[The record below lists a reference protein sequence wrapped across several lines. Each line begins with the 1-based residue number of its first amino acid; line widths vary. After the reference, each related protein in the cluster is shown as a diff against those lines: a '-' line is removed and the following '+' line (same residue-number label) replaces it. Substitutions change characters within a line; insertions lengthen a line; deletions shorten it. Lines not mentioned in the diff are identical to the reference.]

1 MRRIFLITL
10 ILIPFFCLGQSTQAI
25 QKAKSKALA
34 YIKENLLVPKS
45 YISVKWSP
53 LWVKET
59 SYSTTPE
66 SKKILGKLLAVKDS
80 IANSDVDVPDKY
92 SRQLDSLLNLDDT
105 LKSQFKS
112 QTIYT
117 LIHVFKAK
125 NLEGQLDLRTYIF
138 SFDKDL
144 NILDVNTDNTAK
156 QIQDLEKKKKRLE
169 LDQ

>member
-1 MRRIFLITL
+1 L
-10 ILIPFFCLGQSTQAI
+10 ILIPSFCLGQSTETI
-25 QKAKSKALA
+25 QKAKFKASS
-34 YIKENLLVPKS
+34 YIKENLLFPKS

-53 LWVKET
+53 LWVKKT
-59 SYSTTPE
+59 SYYTTSE
-66 SKKILGKLLAVKDS
+66 SKEILNKLLAVKDS

-112 QTIYT
+112 QTLYT

-125 NLEGQLDLRTYIF
+125 NSEGQLDLKTYIF

-144 NILDVNTDNTAK
+144 NILDVNADNTAK
-156 QIQDLEKKKKRLE
+156 KIQDLENKKKRLE